1 MQELTIEEYIDR
13 ELSSE
18 EQYVAKDF
26 ICYLKEK
33 KLVFYKDN
41 CDYWRD
47 KIYYWVKSGD
57 ECVCFISIKNPE
69 EKDNHWTVW
78 SADMGS
84 E

>member
-1 MQELTIEEYIDR
+1 MQELTIEEYINR

-41 CDYWRD
+41 CDYWKGQSLD
-47 KIYYWVKSGD
+47 GV
-57 ECVCFISIKNPE
+57 VCRYGF
-69 EKDNHWTVW
+69 
-78 SADMGS
+78 
-84 E
+84 